1 MCQTLKIKNLSVSLL
16 PITVSRISLRLRSE
30 SRDSRSRLSCH
41 RDRQS
46 DALSISL
53 ASEKGRKKESCL
65 RERRREGEE
74 EEGSGHPHARPAQ
87 EWRQFIHIHSK
98 GEGRKRH
105 FLHSNYGQ
113 EVRARHSPTRNMF
126 HKGPRPVTKDKK

>member
-16 PITVSRISLRLRSE
+16 PITVHRISLRLRSE

-65 RERRREGEE
+65 RERRRED
-74 EEGSGHPHARPAQ
+74 GSGRP
-87 EWRQFIHIHSK
+87 RQFIHIHSK

-113 EVRARHSPTRNMF
+113 QVRARGVHLHAICFIRDRDRSQRTRNETS
-126 HKGPRPVTKDKK
+126 PNSKK